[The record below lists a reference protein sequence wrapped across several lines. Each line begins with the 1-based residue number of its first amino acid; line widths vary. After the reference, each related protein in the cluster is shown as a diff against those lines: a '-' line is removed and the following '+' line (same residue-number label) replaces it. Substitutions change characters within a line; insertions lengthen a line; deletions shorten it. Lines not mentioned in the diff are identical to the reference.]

1 MFGINRLLRIS
12 LPAINVANKLIDY
25 ANEVLQMINT
35 INKYEFSDAFQKM
48 GRGDQFSYEGLIALF
63 DYLEM
68 LEDDIGE
75 PIELDVI
82 SLCCEYSEYENLKEF
97 QDDYG
102 DEYETLESIYNR
114 TALIQVEDTERFI
127 IQQFLKTISNS
138 LRVFRVPFLYL
149 SYTPLYMVIL

>member
-1 MFGINRLLRIS
+1 
-12 LPAINVANKLIDY
+12 
-25 ANEVLQMINT
+25 MINT

-82 SLCCEYSEYENLKEF
+82 SLCCEYSEYDNLKEF
-97 QDDYG
+97 QNDYG
-102 DEYETLESIYNR
+102 DGYESIDDIEND
-114 TALIQVEDTERFI
+114 TTLIKIEDEEGFI
-127 IQQFLKTISNS
+127 IRQF
-138 LRVFRVPFLYL
+138 
-149 SYTPLYMVIL
+149 

>member
-1 MFGINRLLRIS
+1 
-12 LPAINVANKLIDY
+12 
-25 ANEVLQMINT
+25 MINT

-63 DYLEM
+63 YYLEM
-68 LEDDIGE
+68 SEEDIGE

-127 IQQFLKTISNS
+127 IQNF
-138 LRVFRVPFLYL
+138 
-149 SYTPLYMVIL
+149 

>member
-1 MFGINRLLRIS
+1 
-12 LPAINVANKLIDY
+12 
-25 ANEVLQMINT
+25 MINT

-97 QDDYG
+97 QNDYG
-102 DEYETLESIYNR
+102 DEYESLDDIENDTTLIK
-114 TALIQVEDTERFI
+114 IEDEEGFI
-127 IQQFLKTISNS
+127 IRQF
-138 LRVFRVPFLYL
+138 
-149 SYTPLYMVIL
+149 

>member
-1 MFGINRLLRIS
+1 
-12 LPAINVANKLIDY
+12 
-25 ANEVLQMINT
+25 MINT

-102 DEYETLESIYNR
+102 DEYGNC
-114 TALIQVEDTERFI
+114 
-127 IQQFLKTISNS
+127 
-138 LRVFRVPFLYL
+138 
-149 SYTPLYMVIL
+149 

>member
-1 MFGINRLLRIS
+1 
-12 LPAINVANKLIDY
+12 
-25 ANEVLQMINT
+25 MINT

-63 DYLEM
+63 DYLEI

-127 IQQFLKTISNS
+127 IQQF
-138 LRVFRVPFLYL
+138 
-149 SYTPLYMVIL
+149 

>member
-1 MFGINRLLRIS
+1 
-12 LPAINVANKLIDY
+12 
-25 ANEVLQMINT
+25 MINT

-127 IQQFLKTISNS
+127 IQQF
-138 LRVFRVPFLYL
+138 
-149 SYTPLYMVIL
+149 

>member
-1 MFGINRLLRIS
+1 
-12 LPAINVANKLIDY
+12 
-25 ANEVLQMINT
+25 MINT
-35 INKYEFSDAFQKM
+35 INKYEFRDAFHKM

-63 DYLEM
+63 YYLEM
-68 LEDDIGE
+68 SEEDIGE

-82 SLCCEYSEYENLKEF
+82 SLCCEYTEYENLKEF

-127 IQQFLKTISNS
+127 IQQF
-138 LRVFRVPFLYL
+138 
-149 SYTPLYMVIL
+149 

>member
-1 MFGINRLLRIS
+1 MNS
-12 LPAINVANKLIDY
+12 A
-25 ANEVLQMINT
+25 T
-35 INKYEFSDAFQKM
+35 HSSKM

-97 QDDYG
+97 KNDY
-102 DEYETLESIYNR
+102 
-114 TALIQVEDTERFI
+114 
-127 IQQFLKTISNS
+127 
-138 LRVFRVPFLYL
+138 
-149 SYTPLYMVIL
+149 

>member
-1 MFGINRLLRIS
+1 
-12 LPAINVANKLIDY
+12 
-25 ANEVLQMINT
+25 MINT
-35 INKYEFSDAFQKM
+35 INKYEFRDAFHKM

-127 IQQFLKTISNS
+127 IQQF
-138 LRVFRVPFLYL
+138 
-149 SYTPLYMVIL
+149 

>member
-1 MFGINRLLRIS
+1 
-12 LPAINVANKLIDY
+12 
-25 ANEVLQMINT
+25 MINT
-35 INKYEFSDAFQKM
+35 INKYEFSDAFHKM

-102 DEYETLESIYNR
+102 DEYE
-114 TALIQVEDTERFI
+114 
-127 IQQFLKTISNS
+127 
-138 LRVFRVPFLYL
+138 
-149 SYTPLYMVIL
+149 

>member
-1 MFGINRLLRIS
+1 
-12 LPAINVANKLIDY
+12 
-25 ANEVLQMINT
+25 MINT
-35 INKYEFSDAFQKM
+35 INKYEFSDAFHKM

-63 DYLEM
+63 DYLEI

-82 SLCCEYSEYENLKEF
+82 AICCEYTEYENLKEF

-127 IQQFLKTISNS
+127 IQQF
-138 LRVFRVPFLYL
+138 
-149 SYTPLYMVIL
+149 